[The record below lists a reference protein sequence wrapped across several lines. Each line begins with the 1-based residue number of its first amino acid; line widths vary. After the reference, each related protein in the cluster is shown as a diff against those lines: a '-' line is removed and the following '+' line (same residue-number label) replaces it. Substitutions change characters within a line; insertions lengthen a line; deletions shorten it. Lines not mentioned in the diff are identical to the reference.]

1 MATSMAV
8 PARLWTGLAIVAVAG
23 ALLLRLYGLDLRSI
37 THPEVYVPGIP
48 LPLEHSVPPPRLTW
62 ADTLWMHYHDEPHPM
77 GWYLAMFA
85 WTGLAGIS
93 EWALRLPSAVIGAA
107 SVWLVYLLGRRVFG
121 GAAGALAAALLA
133 LNGFHLFWSQ
143 AARMYVPGAFLGLL
157 STLLL
162 LAFVYDGGRRRG
174 WIGAGYVLSV
184 AATATCIE
192 FAWPLLGIQILWAT
206 LVLPAQGGFRWSGV
220 LRARRAGVHPAIL
233 LQMLAVMVSAPELL
247 HSVYR
252 ARAGAVE
259 QTGLAFLR
267 EYLSFGFLFATDPD
281 PIPPMAVAA
290 PVAAALLVVALG
302 LVAGGLRVRAPSPR
316 PVPAGATPPPWLAV
330 AVAAAAAGFMIWL
343 ALIALHR
350 NAELLVVATG
360 PVLALW
366 LPALSRAADHL
377 LRRSAALTRWRET
390 TAGPRLLAALVG
402 VAAPLIL
409 FVLSAKVEILASRAF
424 LVFVPALLVLVAG
437 AVTAIPV
444 RWLRAAV
451 AAALVALFAASV
463 PWSFAKPGSPR
474 DYKAL
479 VAGMQASYRP
489 GDLVFVLDKRWEEAP
504 LFYYLPG
511 AHYVFDDYA
520 AALRREPQ
528 ARVWLV
534 TWPWEE
540 MPVITDARREAL
552 AGYRRGGHV
561 EALRASAELFVPPG
575 NP

>member
-1 MATSMAV
+1 MAKATALPAWHWTAIAV
-8 PARLWTGLAIVAVAG
+8 GAVLLALV
-23 ALLLRLYGLDLRSI
+23 LRLYGLDLRSI

-48 LPLEHSVPPPRLTW
+48 LPSGHSVPPPRLDW
-62 ADTLWMHYHDEPHPM
+62 GDALWMHYHDEPHPM

-85 WTGLAGIS
+85 WVKIAGIS
-93 EWALRLPSAVIGAA
+93 EWALRLPGAVLGAA
-107 SVWLVYLLGRRVFG
+107 SVWLVFLLGRRAFG
-121 GAAGALAAALLA
+121 GAAGALAALLLA

-174 WIGAGYVLSV
+174 WIGAGYVLSI

-192 FAWPLLGIQILWAT
+192 FAWPLLGIHILWAT
-206 LVLPAQGGFRWSGV
+206 LVLPASGGVRWSDV
-220 LRARRAGVHPAIL
+220 LRARMAGVHPAIR
-233 LQMLAVMVSAPELL
+233 LQMLAVMISAPELL

-259 QTGLAFLR
+259 QTGFAFLR
-267 EYLSFGFLFATDPD
+267 EYLSFGFLFAADPD
-281 PIPPMAVAA
+281 AIPAMAVAP
-290 PVAAALLVVALG
+290 PVAAMLLAVALG
-302 LVAGGLRVRAPSPR
+302 LAAGGLVVPAPAPR
-316 PVPAGATPPPWLAV
+316 PVPAGAGPSGWPAV
-330 AVAAAAAGFMIWL
+330 LVAFVMSAFMVWL

-350 NAELLVVATG
+350 NAALLVVATG
-360 PVLALW
+360 PVVALW
-366 LPALSRAADHL
+366 LPALSRVADRL
-377 LRRSAALTRWRET
+377 VARPAALARWRT
-390 TAGPRLLAALVG
+390 TAAGPRLLVGLVG
-402 VAAPLIL
+402 VAAPLVL
-409 FVLSAKVEILASRAF
+409 FVLSAKVEILAGRAF

-437 AVTAIPV
+437 AVTAIP
-444 RWLRAAV
+444 AAWPRHLV
-451 AAALVALFAASV
+451 AAALIGLFAASV
-463 PWSFAKPGSPR
+463 PWSLAKPGSPR

-479 VAGMQASYRP
+479 VAGMQADYRP
-489 GDLVFVLDKRWEEAP
+489 DDLVFVLDKRWEEAP

-511 AHYVFDDYA
+511 ARYVFGDYA
-520 AALRREPQ
+520 AALGRDPK

-552 AGYRRGGHV
+552 AGYRRVAHV
-561 EALRASAELFVPPG
+561 EALRASAELFVPAA